1 MAGHALAAARESM
14 AVQDHR
20 DTVQLPG
27 GVAFNKSEFTRVKR
41 AGGFVA
47 QHGRRLAVEGVG
59 ACQLAGHHSATTAGG
74 VAQADR
80 ITHSAGAPPV
90 GEPKVNGSAPRFW
103 LFFALRAS
111 SGGRTICTVRLPS
124 VPA

>member
-1 MAGHALAAARESM
+1 M
-14 AVQDHR
+14 AVQHHR
-20 DTVQLPG
+20 YAVQLSG
-27 GVAFNKSEFTRVKR
+27 GMAFDKGKFTGVKR

-47 QHGRRLAVEGVG
+47 QHGRRLAVDGVG
-59 ACQLAGHHSATTAGG
+59 ACQLAGHYLAATAGG

-103 LFFALRAS
+103 LFLALRAS

>member
-1 MAGHALAAARESM
+1 MSVSFLVGMDFDKGELTGVNR
-14 AVQDHR
+14 V
-20 DTVQLPG
+20 G
-27 GVAFNKSEFTRVKR
+27 GYF
-41 AGGFVA
+41 A
-47 QHGRRLAVEGVG
+47 QQGRRLAVEGVG
-59 ACQLAGHHSATTAGG
+59 SCQLAGHDSATTAGG
-74 VAQADR
+74 VAQADL
-80 ITHSAGAPPV
+80 ITHSEGAPPV